1 MLPSFLLAL
10 REGFE
15 IALILGIVLGAL
27 HQFKRR
33 DLIPTVQLGAAIA
46 LLISVVGG
54 ITLTLIGAAFEGRA
68 EQIFEGVMMWT
79 AAGVLTWMILW
90 MQSRAHLIKKMLT
103 EEVGSAARLGKTA
116 LFVLAFVAVLRE
128 GIELALFLTAS
139 VFNSGVSQTVI
150 GALGGL
156 SVAALLGWGI
166 FQAGIQLNMR
176 RFFQVTSVL
185 LVLFAAGLVA
195 HGTHEFNE
203 AGLIPGIVEHVW
215 DTNGILD
222 ETSVVGLF
230 LKTLFGYNG
239 NPSLSEVLAYLTY
252 FVVLFAATRPRKA
265 ALAPVAEQ
273 QATG

>member
-1 MLPSFLLAL
+1 MFPSFLLAL

-27 HQFKRR
+27 YQFKRR
-33 DLIPTVQLGAAIA
+33 DLVPTVQLGAGIA
-46 LLISVVGG
+46 FLISLVGG
-54 ITLTLIGAAFEGRA
+54 VALTLMGAALEGSA
-68 EQIFEGVMMWT
+68 EAIFEGVMMWT

-90 MQSRAHLIKKMLT
+90 MQSRAHRIKQMLQ
-103 EEVGSAARLGKTA
+103 EEVGAAARLGKTA

-139 VFNSGVSQTVI
+139 VFTTGVSQTVL

-156 SVAALLGWGI
+156 AAAALLGWGLYRASI
-166 FQAGIQLNMR
+166 KLNMR
-176 RFFQVTSVL
+176 RFFQVTSIL

-195 HGTHEFNE
+195 HGMHEFNE
-203 AGLIPGIVEHVW
+203 AGLIPSIVKHLW
-215 DTNGILD
+215 DTNAVLD
-222 ETSVVGLF
+222 ETSVAGQM

-252 FVVLFAATRPRKA
+252 FVVLFAATRPRRVP
-265 ALAPVAEQ
+265 APAAEQ
-273 QATG
+273 QVAS

>member
-54 ITLTLIGAAFEGRA
+54 ITLTLIGAAFAGSA
-68 EQIFEGVMMWT
+68 EEIFEGVMMWT